1 MEQLKQSGNLV
12 FLIYFGRTKTERG
25 AWPKLAIIRLN
36 SNRLDFYFQW
46 NSSTFFFCS
55 FHSSEETYLILES
68 VEHYTSRNTKFH
80 YAKCLYDIWGV
91 FSAIFLFST
100 HKTMWQICI
109 KCEACCPLNPLES
122 HIKSRKELICRCWM
136 GGHLGGEHWIS
147 VYERQRK
154 LKRLLEIEIM
164 LLLLYWLALLFNV
177 SVIHRAASEYLQLL
191 LLKC

>member
-1 MEQLKQSGNLV
+1 MKLFN
-12 FLIYFGRTKTERG
+12 FLLLF
-25 AWPKLAIIRLN
+25 
-36 SNRLDFYFQW
+36 
-46 NSSTFFFCS
+46 
-55 FHSSEETYLILES
+55 FHSSEKTYLILGS

-136 GGHLGGEHWIS
+136 GAHSSEGHWIS

-164 LLLLYWLALLFNV
+164 LLVLLYWLALLSNV
-177 SVIHRAASEYLQLL
+177 SVLHRAVSEYLQLFQ
-191 LLKC
+191 LKC